1 MIGINTQQGESV
13 GLIIPIFWDRIPIG
27 TGKVGYSETKSQN
40 SETGTGFL
48 ILLSNKHYSLD
59 PLSIMLKW
67 SIILL
72 VVAIIAGVL
81 GFGGVAAGAAGIAK
95 ILFFVFIV
103 LFVVSLIFGK
113 SRL

>member
-1 MIGINTQQGESV
+1 M
-13 GLIIPIFWDRIPIG
+13 GLIIPILCVKIVRKAQKMGFW
-27 TGKVGYSETKSQN
+27 ETKIQY
-40 SETGTGFL
+40 SETGTSFL
-48 ILLSNKHYSLD
+48 ILSNNKHYSLD

-67 SIILL
+67 TIIFL

-103 LFVVSLIFGK
+103 LFVVSLIFGR

>member
-1 MIGINTQQGESV
+1 MRENCPESA
-13 GLIIPIFWDRIPIG
+13 
-27 TGKVGYSETKSQN
+27 KN
-40 SETGTGFL
+40 GFL
-48 ILLSNKHYSLD
+48 GNKKSAFRNWYKLFNLSNNKHYSLD

-67 SIILL
+67 TIIFL

-103 LFVVSLIFGK
+103 LFVVSLIFGR